1 MDLVDNP
8 RSRIWRMVDWLLS
21 GLQCKTPPP
30 QRCHG
35 IIKNIITKIS
45 YKTEQGRENHGS
57 EGPYGLRRRILPSKR
72 LRDYILGGEATSGAT
87 GRRRKQAK
95 LQQLATETRVLTF
108 EAGTEQTE
116 GGDGDRTAEPKSPA
130 GTVEPSSFRAE
141 TAERTEREAVLQE
154 SSIPLLIHG
163 HTTEEYQTIY
173 HSVVDSMVSTASGQ
187 PRPYSLELGLRVKQ
201 RLWETLRCP
210 TLKEEEQP
218 DGQLGV
224 TEGFSTPMLRSFAPL
239 IEVDISEEPVPKPP
253 KRPRQ

>member
-1 MDLVDNP
+1 MD
-8 RSRIWRMVDWLLS
+8 
-21 GLQCKTPPP
+21 
-30 QRCHG
+30 
-35 IIKNIITKIS
+35 
-45 YKTEQGRENHGS
+45 RENHGS
-57 EGPYGLRRRILPSKR
+57 EGPYGLRRRIVPSKR
-72 LRDYILGGEATSGAT
+72 LRDYMLGGEATSGAT

-95 LQQLATETRVLTF
+95 LQHVATETR
-108 EAGTEQTE
+108 GTEQTE
-116 GGDGDRTAEPKSPA
+116 GGDGGQTAEPKSSEGTIEPSSFRAEVSHWIGTEQTEGRDGGQTAEPKSPA
-130 GTVEPSSFRAE
+130 GTIEPSSFRAE
-141 TAERTEREAVLQE
+141 TAERREREAVLQE

-163 HTTEEYQTIY
+163 HTIEKYQTIY

-210 TLKEEEQP
+210 SLREEEQP

-239 IEVDISEEPVPKPP
+239 IEVDISEEPVPKHP